1 MNGIMLGQY
10 VPGNTVLHRLDPRT
24 KMGLVFAYM
33 VVLFVARNFLGLAV
47 LAVLGLAGVV
57 LSRAPLR
64 SLVNGLRPM
73 LFILLLS
80 FGLQAFF
87 TPGQVVWH
95 WGVVHVTREGMQM
108 AFLVAT
114 RLVLLIMATSIL
126 TITTSPV
133 ALTDGIEYLLS
144 PFVPLG
150 VPAHELAMMMTIAL
164 RFIPT
169 LYEELDRIMKAQMAR
184 GADFTGGNILRRVRN
199 MVPLLVPL
207 FISSL
212 RRADDL
218 ALAMEARAYR
228 GGQGRTRLR
237 ELSMARR
244 DWAFLTVGLAVMA
257 VAVVLRWWP

>member
-10 VPGNTVLHRLDPRT
+10 IPGNTVLHRLDPRT

-33 VVLFVARNFLGLAV
+33 IVLFVARNFLGLAV

-73 LFILLLS
+73 LFLLLLS
-80 FGLQAFF
+80 FVLQVFF

-95 WGVVHVTREGMQM
+95 WGVVHVTSEGMHM
-108 AFLVAT
+108 ALLVAT
-114 RLVLLIMATSIL
+114 RLILLIMATSIL

-150 VPAHELAMMMTIAL
+150 LPAHELAMMMTIAL

-237 ELSMARR
+237 ELAMARR
-244 DWAFLTVGLAVMA
+244 DWAFLTAGLAMMA